1 MYIINVIADDEI
13 KIGMYEI
20 YFLNDESF
28 VKVTKKMNYEKLQFE
43 REIIDV
49 VLSSYI

>member
-13 KIGMYEI
+13 KIGLYEI

-28 VKVTKKMNYEKLQFE
+28 VKVMKKWITKKYNLNVK
-43 REIIDV
+43 
-49 VLSSYI
+49 